1 MPNYR
6 RARAS
11 GGTFFFTVVTYRR
24 RPILD
29 RPASRQAL
37 REIIDDVRQRHL
49 FSVDAWVLL
58 PEHLHCIW
66 TLPKG
71 SSDFS
76 LRWGLIKSGFS
87 KRTRALFQVKEWMND
102 SKLKHR
108 ESTVWQRRF
117 WEHQIRSKDA
127 YQAYTDY
134 VHYNPV
140 KYGYVKRV
148 LDWPYSTF
156 HRYVELGIYP
166 EHWGGTIAE
175 GYGYQF
181 GE

>member
-1 MPNYR
+1 
-6 RARAS
+6 
-11 GGTFFFTVVTYRR
+11 
-24 RPILD
+24 
-29 RPASRQAL
+29 
-37 REIIDDVRQRHL
+37 
-49 FSVDAWVLL
+49 
-58 PEHLHCIW
+58 
-66 TLPKG
+66 
-71 SSDFS
+71 
-76 LRWGLIKSGFS
+76 
-87 KRTRALFQVKEWMND
+87 MND

-156 HRYVELGIYP
+156 HRYVESGIYP
-166 EHWGGTIAE
+166 EHWGDTIAE
-175 GYGYQF
+175 GYGYQI